1 MTLQDLL
8 SKLQEIQ
15 ARLVL
20 NLPKRLR
27 PYFDALD
34 LSARGLLVLGPRGV
48 GAGPQGRGKD
58 DVSAVKVE
66 GNALHPSGQSLG
78 GAL

>member
-1 MTLQDLL
+1 MTLQELL

-48 GAGPQGRGKD
+48 GKTTL
-58 DVSAVKVE
+58 SAVKVE
-66 GNALHPSGQSLG
+66 GNALHPRRQSLG

>member
-1 MTLQDLL
+1 MTLQELL

-15 ARLVL
+15 ARLIL

-48 GAGPQGRGKD
+48 GKTTHI
-58 DVSAVKVE
+58 SFCKIT
-66 GNALHPSGQSLG
+66 NI
-78 GAL
+78 